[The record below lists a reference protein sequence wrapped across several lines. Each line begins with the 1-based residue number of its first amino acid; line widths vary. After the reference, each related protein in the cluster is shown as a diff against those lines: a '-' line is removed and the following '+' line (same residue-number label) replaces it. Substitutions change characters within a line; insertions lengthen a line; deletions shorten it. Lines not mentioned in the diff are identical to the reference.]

1 MAGGF
6 STASLAFRI
15 NIQMDKVIIDTNIL
29 YSVVGL
35 SQNNKVSSD
44 LASKYALWTTTVTLI
59 EAITKY
65 RSDLNSLKQVLT
77 PILSESIKLISI
89 GHAPLSNKVISKIVE
104 ANSITSISREI
115 NDVVELKIN
124 REAEFLRWIFVIV
137 IAGLFDVLKTSDG
150 YSFTDVEK
158 NNIQL
163 YLVKSLLESNEAF
176 VLDYFKDKIQE
187 GYNTGNEQKVVLE
200 AFHEMLLS
208 SLNIFH
214 FNYHQVKTGVIH
226 TTGISKDEKDI
237 TKLKESLSND
247 KFFMKIRKHIDNPL
261 SLLSKKKLH
270 EPIDRYLSTIKNGL
284 KDEKNLTESAIDFL
298 ILKIESGFKNQAK
311 IRKNDIFDFLQ
322 IFSLG
327 LSGYKIITLDK
338 SFINLLKDVDK
349 NSWDLIHYLG
359 YDKKS

>member
-1 MAGGF
+1 
-6 STASLAFRI
+6 
-15 NIQMDKVIIDTNIL
+15 MDNVIIDTNIL

-44 LASKYALWTTTVTLI
+44 LTSKFTLWTTTVTLI

-65 RSDLNSLKQVLT
+65 RNDLTSLKQILT
-77 PILSESIKLISI
+77 PILNESIKLISI
-89 GHAPLSNKVISKIVE
+89 GHAPLSNEVIAKIAN
-104 ANSITSISREI
+104 ANSIASISKDI
-115 NDVVELKIN
+115 NDVIGLKIN

-137 IAGLFDVLKTSDG
+137 IAGLFDVLKKSEG
-150 YSFTDVEK
+150 YSFTSIEK
-158 NNIQL
+158 ENIQL
-163 YLVKSLLESNEAF
+163 YLVKSLLEGNEAF
-176 VLDYFKDKIQE
+176 VLNYFKDKIQE

-208 SLNIFH
+208 SLNVFH
-214 FNYHQVKTGVIH
+214 FNYHQIKTGVISEK
-226 TTGISKDEKDI
+226 GVSNDQKDI
-237 TKLKESLSND
+237 SELKESLSKD
-247 KFFMKIRKHIDNPL
+247 DFFMKIKKHTDNPL

-270 EPIDRYLSTIKNGL
+270 KFIDTYLSAIKNGL
-284 KDEKNLTESAIDFL
+284 IDEKNLTEAAIDFL
-298 ILKIESGFKNQAK
+298 ILKIENGFKQESK

-338 SFINLLKDVDK
+338 GFIKLLKDVDK
-349 NSWDLIHYLG
+349 NSWDLIQLLG